1 MDEIFELV
9 EGYEVSEM
17 SDEHTTAV
25 ITEKDVDISN
35 IGTIVMGEENSSIIT
50 FKMNRYYDGVDL
62 SEKKIK
68 VMFRNSAMEMFQSEV
83 CNVRKSKNTIKFS
96 WIIPNDVTKNNN
108 IIAYICFISENY
120 LLKTKNFKLTLEKSF
135 DPGNTEPTQNWFVTI
150 EGKLDKLE
158 KDVVDNHVYDWAK
171 QPEKPKYTPEEIG
184 AEKAGAADGLLN
196 SSMKYTNAE
205 IARLE
210 NTVIPEKSTELKN
223 AIKEKYDS
231 LENKITEKSASL
243 ENKIA
248 EKTSE
253 LDEKLTT
260 KSSELESKITEK
272 AETLENKK
280 AEKVH
285 KHTVSDVT
293 DFPTSFPASDVHDWA
308 KAESKPSYTCSEV
321 GALPD
326 TTHIPSKLE
335 EMSSDDSH
343 MTVSKTEKEKWDG
356 KSEFSGNYSDLNGIP
371 EIKELTDDLK
381 KKYDDAATLA
391 KENKKN
397 LDAKLNNSGFAS
409 DKYLK
414 TNSNG
419 EIIVGEKPNYT
430 YEEVGALSKDTH
442 IPSAL
447 SEMTDDENH
456 RIVTDKEKSTW
467 TAKSDFSGSY
477 NDLTDTPEI
486 KQLTDELKEKYDK
499 ASDLSKTNESAIT
512 KKLNKSGYTG
522 NKWLQTDSSGN
533 IIVGDK
539 PVYIPSDI
547 GAATSDHNHDTKYGS
562 KDAEHTHE
570 NKKLLD
576 GITEDLID
584 SWNNKSTLSVS
595 VTEDG
600 ILKFTI

>member
-50 FKMNRYYDGVDL
+50 FKMNRYYDGIDL

-158 KDVVDNHVYDWAK
+158 KDVADNHVYDWAK

-184 AEKAGAADGLLN
+184 AEKAGASDGLLN

-205 IARLE
+205 ISRLE
-210 NTVIPEKSTELKN
+210 NTVIPDKSTELKN
-223 AIKEKYDS
+223 AIKEKY
-231 LENKITEKSASL
+231 NA
-243 ENKIA
+243 
-248 EKTSE
+248 
-253 LDEKLTT
+253 
-260 KSSELESKITEK
+260 
-272 AETLENKK
+272 LENKK

-285 KHTVSDVT
+285 THTVSDIT
-293 DFPTSFPASDVHDWA
+293 DFPTSLPASDVHDWA
-308 KAESKPSYTCSEV
+308 KAEVKPSYTYSEV
-321 GALPD
+321 GALAD

-335 EMSSDDSH
+335 EMTSDDSH
-343 MTVSKTEKEKWDG
+343 MTVSKTEKEKWDA
-356 KSEFSGNYSDLNGIP
+356 KSEFSGNYSDLKGIP

-381 KKYDDAATLA
+381 KKYDAATELA
-391 KENKKN
+391 TENKKI
-397 LDAKLNNSGFAS
+397 LETKLNKSGFES

-414 TNSNG
+414 TNETG
-419 EIIVGEKPNYT
+419 EIIVGEKPSYT
-430 YEEVGALSKDTH
+430 YDEVGALSKDTH
-442 IPSAL
+442 IPSTL
-447 SEMTDDENH
+447 SEMTSDENH
-456 RIVTDKEKSTW
+456 RIVTDKEKASW
-467 TAKSDFSGSY
+467 NAKSNFSGSY
-477 NDLTDTPEI
+477 NDLTDIPEI
-486 KQLTDELKEKYDK
+486 KQLTDELKKKYDD
-499 ASDLSKTNESAIT
+499 AFILSKTNESNIT
-512 KKLNKSGYTG
+512 KKLNKSGYTPD
-522 NKWLQTDSSGN
+522 KWLQTDNSGN
-533 IIVGDK
+533 IIIGEK
-539 PVYIPSDI
+539 PTYTATEI
-547 GAATSDHNHDTKYGS
+547 GAATSDHNHDSVYAS
-562 KDAEHTHE
+562 KKTEHIHE
-570 NKKLLD
+570 NKDVLD
-576 GITEDLID
+576 KIDSSLVD
-584 SWNNKSTLSVS
+584 SWNKKSTLSAS

>member
-9 EGYEVSEM
+9 EGYKISEM

-25 ITEKDVDISN
+25 ITEKDVDVSN

-50 FKMNRYYDGVDL
+50 FKMNRYYDGIDL

-68 VMFRNSAMEMFQSEV
+68 IMFRNSAMEMFQSEV
-83 CNVRKSKNTIKFS
+83 CNVRKSKNTMKFS
-96 WIIPNDVTKNNN
+96 WIIPNDVTKNNK
-108 IIAYICFISENY
+108 IVAYICFISENY
-120 LLKTKNFKLTLEKSF
+120 LLKTKNFNLTLEKSF

-158 KDVVDNHVYDWAK
+158 KDVADNHVYDWAK
-171 QPEKPKYTPEEIG
+171 QPEKPTYTPEEIG
-184 AEKAGAADGLLN
+184 AEKAGASDGLLN

-205 IARLE
+205 IGRLE
-210 NTVIPEKSTELKN
+210 NTVIPERANELKN
-223 AIKEKYDS
+223 EIKEKI
-231 LENKITEKSASL
+231 NA
-243 ENKIA
+243 
-248 EKTSE
+248 
-253 LDEKLTT
+253 
-260 KSSELESKITEK
+260 
-272 AETLENKK
+272 LENKK

-285 KHTVSDVT
+285 KHTISDVT
-293 DFPTSFPASDVHDWA
+293 DFPTSLPASDVHDWA

-335 EMSSDDSH
+335 EMASDDSH

-381 KKYDDAATLA
+381 KKYDNAATLA

-397 LDAKLNNSGFAS
+397 LDTKLNNSGFAS

-456 RIVTDKEKSTW
+456 RIVTDKEKSAW

-477 NDLTDTPEI
+477 NDLTDVPEI

-539 PVYIPSDI
+539 PVYTPSDI
-547 GAATSDHNHDTKYGS
+547 GSATFDHNHDTKYGA

>member
-50 FKMNRYYDGVDL
+50 FKMNRYYDGIDL

-135 DPGNTEPTQNWFVTI
+135 DPGNTEPTQNWFVII

-158 KDVVDNHVYDWAK
+158 KDVIDNHVYDWAK

-184 AEKAGAADGLLN
+184 AEKAGASDGLLN

-205 IARLE
+205 ISRLE
-210 NTVIPEKSTELKN
+210 NNVIPDKSTELKN
-223 AIKEKYDS
+223 AIKEKY
-231 LENKITEKSASL
+231 NA
-243 ENKIA
+243 
-248 EKTSE
+248 
-253 LDEKLTT
+253 
-260 KSSELESKITEK
+260 
-272 AETLENKK
+272 LENKK

-285 KHTVSDVT
+285 THTVSDIT
-293 DFPTSFPASDVHDWA
+293 DFPTSLPASDVHDWA
-308 KAESKPSYTCSEV
+308 KAEVKPSYTYSEV
-321 GALPD
+321 GALAD

-335 EMSSDDSH
+335 EMTSDDSH
-343 MTVSKTEKEKWDG
+343 MTVSKTEKEKWDA
-356 KSEFSGNYSDLNGIP
+356 KSEFSGNYSDLKGIP
-371 EIKELTDDLK
+371 EIKELTDDLR
-381 KKYDDAATLA
+381 KKYDAATELA
-391 KENKKN
+391 TENKKI
-397 LDAKLNNSGFAS
+397 LETKLNKSGFES

-414 TNSNG
+414 TNETG
-419 EIIVGEKPNYT
+419 EIIVGEKPSYT
-430 YEEVGALSKDTH
+430 YDEVGALSKDTH
-442 IPSAL
+442 IPSTL
-447 SEMTDDENH
+447 SEMTSDENH
-456 RIVTDKEKSTW
+456 RIVTDKEKASW
-467 TAKSDFSGSY
+467 NAKSNFSGSY
-477 NDLTDTPEI
+477 NDLTDIPEI
-486 KQLTDELKEKYDK
+486 KQLTDELKKKYDD
-499 ASDLSKTNESAIT
+499 ASNLSKTNESNIT
-512 KKLNKSGYTG
+512 KKLNKSGYIPD
-522 NKWLQTDSSGN
+522 KWLQTDNSGN
-533 IIVGDK
+533 IIIDEK
-539 PVYIPSDI
+539 PTYTATEI
-547 GAATSDHNHDTKYGS
+547 GAATSDHNHDSVYAS
-562 KDAEHTHE
+562 KKTEHIHE
-570 NKKLLD
+570 NKDVLD
-576 GITEDLID
+576 KIDSSLVD
-584 SWNNKSTLSVS
+584 SWNKKSTLSAS

>member
-9 EGYEVSEM
+9 EGYKISEM

-25 ITEKDVDISN
+25 ITEKDVDVSN

-50 FKMNRYYDGVDL
+50 FKMNRYYDGIDL

-68 VMFRNSAMEMFQSEV
+68 IMFRNSAMEMFQSEV
-83 CNVRKSKNTIKFS
+83 CNVRKSKNTMKFS
-96 WIIPNDVTKNNN
+96 WIIPNGVTKNNK
-108 IIAYICFISENY
+108 IVAYICFISENY
-120 LLKTKNFKLTLEKSF
+120 LLKTKNFNLTLEKSF
-135 DPGNTEPTQNWFVTI
+135 DPGNTKPTQNWFVTI

-158 KDVVDNHVYDWAK
+158 KDVADNHVYDWAK
-171 QPEKPKYTPEEIG
+171 QPEKPTYTPEEIG
-184 AEKAGAADGLLN
+184 AEKAGASDGLLN

-205 IARLE
+205 IGRLE
-210 NTVIPEKSTELKN
+210 NTVIPERANELKN
-223 AIKEKYDS
+223 EIKEKI
-231 LENKITEKSASL
+231 NA
-243 ENKIA
+243 
-248 EKTSE
+248 
-253 LDEKLTT
+253 
-260 KSSELESKITEK
+260 
-272 AETLENKK
+272 LENKK

-285 KHTVSDVT
+285 KHTISDVT
-293 DFPTSFPASDVHDWA
+293 DFPTSLPASDVHDWA

-335 EMSSDDSH
+335 EMASDDSY

-356 KSEFSGNYSDLNGIP
+356 KSEFSGNYSDLNEIP

-456 RIVTDKEKSTW
+456 RIVTDKEKSAW

-477 NDLTDTPEI
+477 NDLTDVPEI

-539 PVYIPSDI
+539 PVYTPSDI
-547 GAATSDHNHDTKYGS
+547 GAATSDHNHDTKYGA

>member
-50 FKMNRYYDGVDL
+50 FKMNRYYDGIDL

-158 KDVVDNHVYDWAK
+158 KDVADNHVYDWAK

-184 AEKAGAADGLLN
+184 AEKAGASDGLLN

-205 IARLE
+205 ISRLE
-210 NTVIPEKSTELKN
+210 NTVIPDKSTELKN
-223 AIKEKYDS
+223 AIKEKYNA
-231 LENKITEKSASL
+231 LENKITENSIDL

-248 EKTSE
+248 EKTSG
-253 LDEKLTT
+253 LDEKFTT

-272 AETLENKK
+272 TEALENKK

-285 KHTVSDVT
+285 THTVSDIT
-293 DFPTSFPASDVHDWA
+293 DFPTSLPASDVHDWA
-308 KAESKPSYTCSEV
+308 KAEVKPSYTYSEV
-321 GALPD
+321 GALAD

-335 EMSSDDSH
+335 EMTSDDSH
-343 MTVSKTEKEKWDG
+343 MTVSKTEKEKWDA
-356 KSEFSGNYSDLNGIP
+356 KSEFSGNYSDLKGIP

-381 KKYDDAATLA
+381 KKYDAATELA
-391 KENKKN
+391 TENKKI
-397 LDAKLNNSGFAS
+397 LETKLNKSGFES

-414 TNSNG
+414 TNETG
-419 EIIVGEKPNYT
+419 EIIVGEKPSYT
-430 YEEVGALSKDTH
+430 YDEVGALSKDTH
-442 IPSAL
+442 IPSTL
-447 SEMTDDENH
+447 SEMTSDENH
-456 RIVTDKEKSTW
+456 RIVTDKEKASW
-467 TAKSDFSGSY
+467 NAKSNFSGSY
-477 NDLTDTPEI
+477 NDLTDIPEI
-486 KQLTDELKEKYDK
+486 KQLTDELKKKYDD
-499 ASDLSKTNESAIT
+499 ASNLSKINESNIT
-512 KKLNKSGYTG
+512 KKLNKSGYTPD
-522 NKWLQTDSSGN
+522 KWLQTDNSGN
-533 IIVGDK
+533 IIIGEK
-539 PVYIPSDI
+539 PTYTATEI
-547 GAATSDHNHDTKYGS
+547 GAATSDHNHDSVYAS
-562 KDAEHTHE
+562 KKTEHIHE
-570 NKKLLD
+570 NKDVLD
-576 GITEDLID
+576 KIDSSLVD
-584 SWNNKSTLSVS
+584 SWNKKSTLSAS

>member
-50 FKMNRYYDGVDL
+50 FKMNRYYDGIDL

-135 DPGNTEPTQNWFVTI
+135 DPGNTEPTQNWFVII

-158 KDVVDNHVYDWAK
+158 KDVIDNHVYDWAK

-184 AEKAGAADGLLN
+184 AEKAGASDGLLN

-205 IARLE
+205 ISRLE
-210 NTVIPEKSTELKN
+210 NNVIPDKSTELKN
-223 AIKEKYDS
+223 AIKEKY
-231 LENKITEKSASL
+231 NA
-243 ENKIA
+243 
-248 EKTSE
+248 
-253 LDEKLTT
+253 
-260 KSSELESKITEK
+260 
-272 AETLENKK
+272 LENKK

-285 KHTVSDVT
+285 THTVSDIT
-293 DFPTSFPASDVHDWA
+293 DFPTSLPASDVHDWA
-308 KAESKPSYTCSEV
+308 KAEVKPSYTYSEV
-321 GALPD
+321 GALAD

-335 EMSSDDSH
+335 EMTSDDSH
-343 MTVSKTEKEKWDG
+343 MTVSKTEKEKWDA
-356 KSEFSGNYSDLNGIP
+356 KSEFSGNYSDLKGIP
-371 EIKELTDDLK
+371 EIKELTDDLR
-381 KKYDDAATLA
+381 KKYDAATELA
-391 KENKKN
+391 TENKKI
-397 LDAKLNNSGFAS
+397 LETKLNKSGFES

-414 TNSNG
+414 TNETG
-419 EIIVGEKPNYT
+419 EIIVGEKPSYT
-430 YEEVGALSKDTH
+430 YDEVGALSKDTH
-442 IPSAL
+442 IPSTL
-447 SEMTDDENH
+447 SEMTSDENH
-456 RIVTDKEKSTW
+456 RIVTDKEKASW
-467 TAKSDFSGSY
+467 NAKSNFSGSY
-477 NDLTDTPEI
+477 NDLTDIPEI
-486 KQLTDELKEKYDK
+486 KQLTDELKKKYDD
-499 ASDLSKTNESAIT
+499 ASNLSKTNESNIT
-512 KKLNKSGYTG
+512 KKLNKSGYIPD
-522 NKWLQTDSSGN
+522 KWLQTDNSGN
-533 IIVGDK
+533 IIIGEK
-539 PVYIPSDI
+539 PTYTATEI
-547 GAATSDHNHDTKYGS
+547 GAATSDHNHDSVYAS
-562 KDAEHTHE
+562 KKTEHIHE
-570 NKKLLD
+570 NKDVLD
-576 GITEDLID
+576 KIDSSLVD
-584 SWNNKSTLSVS
+584 SWNKKSTLSAS

>member
-50 FKMNRYYDGVDL
+50 FKMNRYYDGIDL

-158 KDVVDNHVYDWAK
+158 KDVADNHVYDWAK

-184 AEKAGAADGLLN
+184 AEKAGASDGLLN

-205 IARLE
+205 ISRLE
-210 NTVIPEKSTELKN
+210 NTVIPDKSTELKN
-223 AIKEKYDS
+223 AIKEKYNA
-231 LENKITEKSASL
+231 LENKITENSIDL

-248 EKTSE
+248 EKTSG
-253 LDEKLTT
+253 LDEEFTT

-272 AETLENKK
+272 TEALENKK

-285 KHTVSDVT
+285 THTVSDIT
-293 DFPTSFPASDVHDWA
+293 DFPTSLPASDVHDWA
-308 KAESKPSYTCSEV
+308 KAEVKPSYT
-321 GALPD
+321 
-326 TTHIPSKLE
+326 
-335 EMSSDDSH
+335 
-343 MTVSKTEKEKWDG
+343 
-356 KSEFSGNYSDLNGIP
+356 YS
-371 EIKELTDDLK
+371 
-381 KKYDDAATLA
+381 
-391 KENKKN
+391 
-397 LDAKLNNSGFAS
+397 
-409 DKYLK
+409 
-414 TNSNG
+414 
-419 EIIVGEKPNYT
+419 
-430 YEEVGALSKDTH
+430 EVGALSKDTH
-442 IPSAL
+442 IPSTL
-447 SEMTDDENH
+447 SEMTSDENH
-456 RIVTDKEKSTW
+456 RIVTDKEKASW
-467 TAKSDFSGSY
+467 DAKSNFSGSY
-477 NDLTDTPEI
+477 NDLTDIPEI
-486 KQLTDELKEKYDK
+486 KQLTDELKKKYDD
-499 ASDLSKTNESAIT
+499 ASNLSKTNESNIT
-512 KKLNKSGYTG
+512 KKLNKSGYTPD
-522 NKWLQTDSSGN
+522 KWLQTDNSGN
-533 IIVGDK
+533 IIIGEK
-539 PVYIPSDI
+539 PTYTATEI
-547 GAATSDHNHDTKYGS
+547 GAATSDHNHDSTYAS
-562 KDAEHTHE
+562 KKTEHIHE
-570 NKKLLD
+570 NKDILD
-576 GITEDLID
+576 KIDSSLVD
-584 SWNNKSTLSVS
+584 SWNKKSTLSAS

>member
-9 EGYEVSEM
+9 EGYEISEM

-25 ITEKDVDISN
+25 ITEKDVDVSN

-50 FKMNRYYDGVDL
+50 FKMNRYYDGIDL

-68 VMFRNSAMEMFQSEV
+68 IMFRNSAMEMFQSEV

-108 IIAYICFISENY
+108 VIAYICFISEDY

-135 DPGNTEPTQNWFVTI
+135 DPVNTEPTQNWFVTV

-158 KDVVDNHVYDWAK
+158 KDVADNHVYDWAK

-184 AEKAGAADGLLN
+184 AEKAGASDGLLN

-205 IARLE
+205 IGRLE

-223 AIKEKYDS
+223 EIKEKY
-231 LENKITEKSASL
+231 NA
-243 ENKIA
+243 
-248 EKTSE
+248 
-253 LDEKLTT
+253 
-260 KSSELESKITEK
+260 
-272 AETLENKK
+272 LENKK
-280 AEKVH
+280 AKKDH
-285 KHTVSDVT
+285 THTVSDIT
-293 DFPTSFPASDVHDWA
+293 DFPTSLPASDVHDWA
-308 KAESKPSYTCSEV
+308 KSESKPSYTCSEV

-335 EMSSDDSH
+335 EMASDDSH

-356 KSEFSGNYSDLNGIP
+356 KSEFSG
-371 EIKELTDDLK
+371 
-381 KKYDDAATLA
+381 
-391 KENKKN
+391 
-397 LDAKLNNSGFAS
+397 
-409 DKYLK
+409 
-414 TNSNG
+414 
-419 EIIVGEKPNYT
+419 
-430 YEEVGALSKDTH
+430 
-442 IPSAL
+442 
-447 SEMTDDENH
+447 
-456 RIVTDKEKSTW
+456 
-467 TAKSDFSGSY
+467 SY
-477 NDLTDTPEI
+477 NDLTDIPEI

-522 NKWLQTDSSGN
+522 NKWLQTDISGN

-547 GAATSDHNHDTKYGS
+547 GAATFDHNHDTKYGS